1 MGIGYLERSKSRKV
15 LMTYMMVMQVIFS
28 IIGLSLL
35 GIYIGSKI
43 DSEGDLSTILGAI
56 GLILGIIV
64 GFMTIMQFVKSEERY
79 ERRT

>member
-1 MGIGYLERSKSRKV
+1 MERSKSRKV

-64 GFMTIMQFVKSEERY
+64 GFITIMQFVKSEERY